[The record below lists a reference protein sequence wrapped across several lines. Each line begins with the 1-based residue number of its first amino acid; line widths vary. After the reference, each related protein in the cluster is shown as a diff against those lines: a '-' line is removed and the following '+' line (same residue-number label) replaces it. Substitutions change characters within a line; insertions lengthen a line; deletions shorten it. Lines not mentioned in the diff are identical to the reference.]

1 MPLSLSPSRARL
13 PYSGHVSLELA
24 RGPATLQIAARLAS
38 GLPPEQSWDAV
49 LELQRLL
56 ENVDGQDAPS
66 LLESLWRTLASAPE
80 SLGPTKGADL
90 SLLAQ
95 AKDPTGNWISGCG
108 LSGVEG
114 LPDAHQLPLALGIP
128 TEPPPA
134 LPCPA
139 QDWVGVCGE
148 EGS

>member
-13 PYSGHVSLELA
+13 PYSGHLNLKLA
-24 RGPATLQIAARLAS
+24 RGPATLEIAARVAY
-38 GLPPEQSWDAV
+38 GLPPEQSWDVV
-49 LELQRLL
+49 LELQKLL

-80 SLGPTKGADL
+80 TLGPTKGADL

-95 AKDPTGNWISGCG
+95 ASDTTGSWLTGCG
-108 LSGVEG
+108 LSQVAD
-114 LPDAHQLPLALGIP
+114 LPQAHQLPKTLGIP
-128 TEPPPA
+128 SEPPPS
-134 LPCPA
+134 LPCTPR
-139 QDWVGVCGE
+139 DWVGVCWE

>member
-66 LLESLWRTLASAPE
+66 LLESLWRTLGSAPE
-80 SLGPTKGADL
+80 TLGPTRGADL
-90 SLLAQ
+90 SLLTQ
-95 AKDPTGNWISGCG
+95 ASDPTGNWLSGCG
-108 LSGVEG
+108 LSQVEG
-114 LPDAHQLPLALGIP
+114 LPQAHSLPSALGIP
-128 TEPPPA
+128 DEMPPA
-134 LPCPA
+134 LPCPK
-139 QDWVGVCGE
+139 QDWVAVCGE

>member
-1 MPLSLSPSRARL
+1 MPLSLTPSRARL
-13 PYSGHVSLELA
+13 PFSGHVSLVLP

-80 SLGPTKGADL
+80 TLGPTRGADL

-95 AKDPTGNWISGCG
+95 ASDPKGSWLSGCG
-108 LSGVEG
+108 LSQVEG
-114 LPDAHQLPLALGIP
+114 FPQARALPAALGIP
-128 TEPPPA
+128 TEAPPA
-134 LPCPA
+134 LPCEA

>member
-1 MPLSLSPSRARL
+1 MPLSLSPSRARM
-13 PYSGHVSLELA
+13 PYSGYVTLTLI
-24 RGPATLQIAARLAS
+24 RGTATIEIAARLAH

-49 LELQRLL
+49 LELQKLL

-80 SLGPTKGADL
+80 TLGPTRGDDL

-95 AKDPTGNWISGCG
+95 ASDPTGSWLTGCG
-108 LSGVEG
+108 LSNVEG
-114 LPDAHQLPLALGIP
+114 LPKAHGFPRRLGIP
-128 TEPPPA
+128 KDPPPS
-134 LPCPA
+134 LPCTP
-139 QDWVGVCGE
+139 QDRIGVCVE